1 MPRAAAPPPGRRVA
15 VGPPCRR
22 PQRARFRQNL
32 PLVTFRGAFRPQTL
46 TRGRFCCPRP
56 RPAST
61 AHAVAAAFS
70 CVASKLLATH
80 PRLFFERRI
89 RFFNKS
95 NDSSTG
101 GFAIC
106 LKRFDTK
113 SRNPV
118 GFVFDS
124 RLGAWDFFAN
134 RGECELR
141 ALETVPN
148 CGSDLEARQEWST
161 LPAQA
166 IALMRLLRTGLRP
179 SSVRGV
185 ASPLVLREIR
195 WRLEQDFVAVSL
207 SPRGEGYSFEASI
220 GMSSMRPRDAFMLLV
235 VSRNAIQPGCLR
247 ASPRRLPTD
256 FRFRTRYLT
265 LMASVLR
272 RWLVAGSPLASET
285 ACGGFPTR
293 RTSGGGHRA

>member
-1 MPRAAAPPPGRRVA
+1 MPSRRRSRVLRANNL
-15 VGPPCRR
+15 R
-22 PQRARFRQNL
+22 PL
-32 PLVTFRGAFRPQTL
+32 LD
-46 TRGRFCCPRP
+46 C
-56 RPAST
+56 
-61 AHAVAAAFS
+61 FS
-70 CVASKLLATH
+70 
-80 PRLFFERRI
+80 ERRI
-89 RFFNKS
+89 RFFNRS

-124 RLGAWDFFAN
+124 RPGAWDFFAN

-148 CGSDLEARQEWST
+148 CGSDLEARRGWST

-166 IALMRLLRTGLRP
+166 IALMRLLRTSSRP